1 VTTVAISDKQQAF
14 VAETPETFRPE
25 QPEHHMRW
33 AAGVEYRGT
42 RYHGF
47 QLQSS
52 TPYTVQQALETA
64 IGSVADHPVRLH
76 CAGRTDAGV
85 HATAQVVHFDTAS
98 ERPEHGWL
106 LGCNTRLPDDISLQ
120 WLKPMPTQFHARF
133 MARRRRYRYV
143 IYNHTVPS
151 ALLRELATWERIP
164 LAAERMH
171 QAAQYLVGQHDFSAF
186 RAAECQAHSPVRT
199 VTHCQ
204 VARMGQLVV
213 FDIGADAFLHHMV
226 RNIMGVLMAIGRGE
240 ASVDWAQ
247 QVLLGRNRQQAG
259 VTARAD
265 GLYLVE
271 VGYDAVF
278 QVPMPAPGPAFLP
291 IHSWQLRRSQC

>member
-1 VTTVAISDKQQAF
+1 MSEVTVTDIEHRRPAQG
-14 VAETPETFRPE
+14 AETFL
-25 QPEHHMRW
+25 PEHPEYRLRW
-33 AAGVEYRGT
+33 AVGVEYRGT

-47 QLQSS
+47 QLQSA
-52 TPYTVQQALETA
+52 TPHTVQQALETA

-76 CAGRTDAGV
+76 CAGRTDSGV

-120 WLKPMPTQFHARF
+120 WLKPMPRQFHARF

-151 ALLRELATWERIP
+151 ALMRDLATWERQP

-204 VARMGQLVV
+204 VSRWGHLVV
-213 FDIGADAFLHHMV
+213 LDIGADAFLHHMV
-226 RNIMGVLMAIGRGE
+226 RNISGVLMAIGRGE
-240 ASVDWAQ
+240 APIEWAQ
-247 QVLLGRNRQQAG
+247 QVLASRNRQQAG

-271 VGYDAVF
+271 VGYDPVF
-278 QVPMPAPGPAFLP
+278 QVPAPAPGPAFLP
-291 IHSWQLRRSQC
+291 IHSWQLRRSVG

>member
-1 VTTVAISDKQQAF
+1 M
-14 VAETPETFRPE
+14 FRPE
-25 QPEHHMRW
+25 RPEYRLRW
-33 AAGVEYRGT
+33 AVGVEYQGSQ
-42 RYHGF
+42 YHGF

-52 TPYTVQQALETA
+52 TPHTLQQVLESA

-106 LGCNTRLPDDISLQ
+106 MGCNTRLPKDVSLQ
-120 WLKPMPTQFHARF
+120 WLKPMPVEFHARF

-143 IYNHTVPS
+143 IHNHPVPS
-151 ALLRELATWERIP
+151 ALLRGLATWERLP
-164 LAAERMH
+164 LAVEPMH
-171 QAAQYLVGQHDFSAF
+171 QAAQCLVGRHDFSAF
-186 RAAECQAHSPVRT
+186 RAAECQAHSPVRS

-213 FDIGADAFLHHMV
+213 LDIGADAFLHHMV
-226 RNIMGVLMAIGRGE
+226 RNIVGVLLAIGRGE
-240 ASVDWAQ
+240 ASVGWAQ
-247 QVLLGRNRQQAG
+247 QVLASRDRQQAG
-259 VTARAD
+259 VTARPE

-271 VGYDAVF
+271 VGYDPIF
-278 QVPMPAPGPAFLP
+278 QIPAPAPGPAFLP
-291 IHSWQLRRSQC
+291 IHSWQVRRSVG

>member
-1 VTTVAISDKQQAF
+1 VTTVALTEHQSNALAQK
-14 VAETPETFRPE
+14 PEVFAPDH
-25 QPEHHMRW
+25 PDHHLRW
-33 AAGVEYRGT
+33 AVGVEYRGS

-47 QLQSS
+47 QLQSA
-52 TPYTVQQALETA
+52 TPDTVQQALETA
-64 IGSVADHPVRLH
+64 IGSVANHAVRLH

-120 WLKPMPTQFHARF
+120 WLKPMPAQFHARF

-143 IYNHTVPS
+143 IYNHSVPS
-151 ALLRELATWERIP
+151 ALLRGLTTWERMP

-171 QAAQYLVGQHDFSAF
+171 QAAQCLVGQHDFSAF

-213 FDIGADAFLHHMV
+213 LDIGADAFLHHMV

-240 ASVDWAQ
+240 ADVAWAQ
-247 QVLLGRNRQQAG
+247 QVLYSRDRQQAG

-271 VGYDAVF
+271 VGYDPIF
-278 QVPMPAPGPAFLP
+278 QVPAPAPGPAFLP
-291 IHSWQLRRSQC
+291 SQSWQLRRSVG